1 MTAFIIYNKI
11 RRDTKDYLFLY
22 IYKKHEIIFYKVD
35 SNCGLHKRIDCYVT
49 IPAVFGQQRQEERK
63 VNKQKYIITIQKKN
77 NKKYLKNQFKKQK

>member
-49 IPAVFGQQRQEERK
+49 IPAVFWSTEAGGTK
-63 VNKQKYIITIQKKN
+63 SKQTKIYHNYSKKN